1 MSESELICE
10 LARLEELTS
19 EWDALAMNNAAPE
32 SAPAWMLGWWRH
44 VAPPGAELRVVAVR
58 DRDELIGIAPLY
70 VDLGEPGPRRCYR
83 LLASDFSG
91 SVTPLALPDR
101 AWEVAQ
107 AVAHEL
113 TQAEPPVGTLRMGAL
128 PGASLWVTALRE
140 RWPARVRPLAL
151 RMEIQEVPTASLHQ
165 KSFDAWLQSR
175 NSRFRNNFRRR
186 RRRFAE
192 HGGIERMSTKETV
205 AEDIDT
211 FIRLHAERWKGRGG
225 SRLVALGD
233 RLPPL
238 LGELAGALLAENR
251 FRLQILEVNGEP
263 ICAYL
268 LVAAGGEV
276 VGVNLGWDERFKH
289 LNAPSLSM
297 LSMIEEAFRQGD
309 HRLNF
314 GWGKVDYKREFANG
328 SDTVTWDTL
337 LPVGPQFPVALMGV
351 MPAAAKRR
359 VLQSAKRVLPADET
373 DRLRA
378 LRNRLSGPRS

>member
-1 MSESELICE
+1 MSKSELICD

-19 EWDALAMNNAAPE
+19 EWDALAVSNAAPE

-44 VAPPGAELRVVAVR
+44 IAPPGAELRVVAVR
-58 DRDELIGIAPLY
+58 DRDELIGIVPLY
-70 VDLGEPGPRRCYR
+70 VDLGESGPRRCYR

-101 AWEVAQ
+101 AWEAAQ

-128 PGASLWVTALRE
+128 PGTSPWVVALRE

-151 RMEIQEVPTASLHQ
+151 RMEIQEVPTVSLHQ
-165 KSFDAWLQSR
+165 ESFDAWLQSR

-192 HGGIERMSTKETV
+192 HGGTERMSTQQTV
-205 AEDIDT
+205 TKDIDT
-211 FIRLHAERWKGRGG
+211 FIRLHAERWKGRGS
-225 SRLVALGD
+225 SRLVAVGD

-238 LGELAGALLAENR
+238 LDELSGALLAENR
-251 FRLQILEVNGEP
+251 FRLQILEVDGEP

-268 LVAAGGEV
+268 LVAAGGEI

-309 HRLNF
+309 RRLNF

-328 SDTVTWDTL
+328 SDTVTWDAL
-337 LPVGPQFPVALMGV
+337 LPVGPQLPVALMEV
-351 MPAAAKRR
+351 APAAAKRR
-359 VLQSAKRVLPADET
+359 VLQSAKRVLPADEA
-373 DRLRA
+373 DRLRV
-378 LRNRLSGPRS
+378 LRNRLSRTQS